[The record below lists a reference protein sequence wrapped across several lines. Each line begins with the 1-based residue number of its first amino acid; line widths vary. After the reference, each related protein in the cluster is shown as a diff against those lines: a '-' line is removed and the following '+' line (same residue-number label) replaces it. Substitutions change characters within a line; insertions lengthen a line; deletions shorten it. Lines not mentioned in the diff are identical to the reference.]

1 MEESRRYVL
10 IRRYRSGDE
19 GAIRDIISE
28 ATMETVG
35 AFFWNGVCS
44 EVFPQVALLVMAF
57 AFIGLGIP
65 FIFCLIGIPVAI
77 ILIYVG
83 VWSAHMFKAMELH
96 QDLNN
101 IKQTYMSDLECGFW
115 VAEAY
120 EHSEAS
126 ELDAT
131 VSKSKK
137 VEYDFFCEKDFD
149 SLGPNVHGLKKNI
162 VGTVAITKSLH
173 GGLKA
178 WLRRMAVKKAYRRR
192 GIASNLVD
200 EVVEFCRDKCYEGI
214 ELVTTECH
222 YEARE
227 MYYRKGFE
235 AEHTYYKYYL
245 NVRQPMY
252 MFYMPLKPPKAELAE
267 IAST

>member
-1 MEESRRYVL
+1 MEKNRRVVI

-19 GAIRDIISE
+19 CTIRSIMSE
-28 ATMETVG
+28 ATMATVG
-35 AFFWNGVCS
+35 PFFWGGVLS
-44 EVFPQVALLVMAF
+44 EVFPQVALLVIAF

-65 FIFCLIGIPVAI
+65 FTFCLLGIPVAI
-77 ILIYVG
+77 VLIYFG
-83 VWSAHMFKAMELH
+83 VWSAHAFKVMELN
-96 QDLNN
+96 QELSN
-101 IKQTYMSDLECGFW
+101 INQMYMSDPECGFW

-120 EHSEAS
+120 ELSEAN
-126 ELDAT
+126 ELE
-131 VSKSKK
+131 SKFKK
-137 VEYDFFCEKDFD
+137 VEYDFMNEKELDARGD
-149 SLGPNVHGLKKNI
+149 NLQGLRRNI

-178 WLRRMAVKKAYRRR
+178 WLRRMAVKKAYRRC
-192 GIASNLVD
+192 GIATKLMD
-200 EVVEFCRDKCYEGI
+200 EVIQFCSDRCYEGI
-214 ELVTTECH
+214 ELITTECH

-252 MFYMPLKPPKAELAE
+252 LFYLPLKPPMAELAE
-267 IAST
+267 VSSS